1 MPVLPPAEELPSA
14 CGERDRE
21 GGVGKP
27 PHEKKDESGGGASAR
42 DDVGEVN
49 AVVQPQVRVQALPVV
64 VDQAAEAEASPSW
77 VLRP

>member
-1 MPVLPPAEELPSA
+1 MAVLAPAEELPSA
-14 CGERDRE
+14 CGECDGE
-21 GGVGKP
+21 GGVGEP
-27 PHEKKDESGGGASAR
+27 PHEEKDEGGGGALAR

-49 AVVQPQVRVQALPVV
+49 AVVQPQVWVEALPVV